1 MLLQYIYIYIY
12 IFIYIYIYIYIYA
25 NAILDNLLLLVKLN
39 IIVNKCVA
47 FGCKTGYNSSLEDI
61 TVASFHFLLK
71 NQQLLN
77 YWIRFVNS
85 DWVPS
90 PKSVL
95 CEKHFNE
102 NNIIRVI
109 KCKLNWN
116 LNPIPEIFSSEC
128 LKRTSTLPSLIVLR
142 RPPKTC
148 IYQEDELNFFS
159 ENDKITE
166 WDNLNS

>member
-1 MLLQYIYIYIY
+1 M
-12 IFIYIYIYIYIYA
+12 
-25 NAILDNLLLLVKLN
+25 
-39 IIVNKCVA
+39 VNKYVA

-61 TVASFHFLLK
+61 KVASFHFPLK

-77 YWIRFVNS
+77 YWIRFVNRS

-90 PKSVL
+90 PNSVL

-102 NNIIRVI
+102 KYIIRGI

-128 LKRTSTLPSLIVLR
+128 LKRPSTLLTYCFK
-142 RPPKTC
+142 KT
-148 IYQEDELNFFS
+148 
-159 ENDKITE
+159 T
-166 WDNLNS
+166 